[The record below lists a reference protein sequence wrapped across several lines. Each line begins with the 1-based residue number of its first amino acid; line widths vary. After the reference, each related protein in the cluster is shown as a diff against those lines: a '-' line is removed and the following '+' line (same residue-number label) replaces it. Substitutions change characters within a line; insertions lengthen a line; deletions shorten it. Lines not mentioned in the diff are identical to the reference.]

1 MPPPFASSSDCSKV
15 SKTLLVGEGTPAGT
29 PRVPPAPPH
38 LPPASVGKQSRMGTM
53 ESSRETEVTV
63 TTLFLLAALLAV
75 VLAYCAAS
83 IIIMR
88 AGRSTPP
95 EDLEHLIVLGA
106 MVRPDG
112 LPTRAL
118 RYRLEAAL
126 SYLAE
131 HPTTIAIVSGGQGAD
146 EPVSEAAAMACWLA
160 DRGVGSERI
169 IQESASTTTAEN
181 LSLSTQLVPGLRKR
195 RVGIVTNDFHL
206 YRSLLIARKQ
216 GFQRVWGVPAA
227 STPEKLPV
235 NLARECFALIKNRI
249 QGNL

>member
-1 MPPPFASSSDCSKV
+1 M
-15 SKTLLVGEGTPAGT
+15 SKTLLVGEGVPAGT

-38 LPPASVGKQSRMGTM
+38 LPPASPNLPPASVGKQSRMGTM

-63 TTLFLLAALLAV
+63 TALFLLAALLAV

-88 AGRSTPP
+88 AGCSTPP
-95 EDLEHLIVLGA
+95 QDLEYLIVLGA

-118 RYRLEAAL
+118 HYRLEAAL

-216 GFQRVWGVPAA
+216 GFQRVWGIPAA
-227 STPEKLPV
+227 STPENLPV

>member
-1 MPPPFASSSDCSKV
+1 MSD
-15 SKTLLVGEGTPAGT
+15 TLLVGEGAPAGA
-29 PRVPPAPPH
+29 PRAPPAPTAPAPG
-38 LPPASVGKQSRMGTM
+38 LAAPAPASVGKQPRMGTM
-53 ESSRETEVTV
+53 ESSQETEVTV
-63 TTLFLLAALLAV
+63 TTLFLLAALLAA

-83 IIIMR
+83 MIIMR

-95 EDLEHLIVLGA
+95 EDLECLIVLGA

-118 RYRLEAAL
+118 RYRLEAAR

-160 DRGVGSERI
+160 DRSVGSERI
-169 IQESASTTTAEN
+169 IQESTSTTTAEN

-195 RVGIVTNDFHL
+195 RIGIVTNDFHL

-227 STPEKLPV
+227 STPENLPV

>member
-1 MPPPFASSSDCSKV
+1 MSD
-15 SKTLLVGEGTPAGT
+15 TLLVGEGVPAGT
-29 PRVPPAPPH
+29 PRVPPAPPHLPPASPH

-95 EDLEHLIVLGA
+95 EDLEYLIVLGA

-118 RYRLEAAL
+118 RYRLEAAR

-131 HPTTIAIVSGGQGAD
+131 HPATIAIVSGGQGAD

-160 DRGVGSERI
+160 DRGVDSEHI

-216 GFQRVWGVPAA
+216 GFQRVWGIPAA
-227 STPEKLPV
+227 STPENLPV

>member
-1 MPPPFASSSDCSKV
+1 
-15 SKTLLVGEGTPAGT
+15 
-29 PRVPPAPPH
+29 
-38 LPPASVGKQSRMGTM
+38 MGTM

-83 IIIMR
+83 MIIMS

-95 EDLEHLIVLGA
+95 EDLECLIVLGA

-118 RYRLEAAL
+118 RYRLEAAR

-131 HPTTIAIVSGGQGAD
+131 HPATIAIVSGGQGAD
-146 EPVSEAAAMACWLA
+146 EPVSEAVAMACWLA

-216 GFQRVWGVPAA
+216 GFQRVWGIPAA
-227 STPEKLPV
+227 STPENLPV

>member
-1 MPPPFASSSDCSKV
+1 MSD
-15 SKTLLVGEGTPAGT
+15 TLLVGEGAPAGA
-29 PRVPPAPPH
+29 PRAPRTPPAPTAPAPG
-38 LPPASVGKQSRMGTM
+38 LAAPAPASVGKQPRMGTM
-53 ESSRETEVTV
+53 ESSQETEVTV
-63 TTLFLLAALLAV
+63 TTLFLLAALLAA

-83 IIIMR
+83 MIIMR

-95 EDLEHLIVLGA
+95 EDLECLIVLGA

-118 RYRLEAAL
+118 RYRLEAAR

-160 DRGVGSERI
+160 DRSVGSERI
-169 IQESASTTTAEN
+169 IQESTSTTTAEN

-195 RVGIVTNDFHL
+195 RIGIVTNDFHL

-227 STPEKLPV
+227 STPENLPV

>member
-1 MPPPFASSSDCSKV
+1 M
-15 SKTLLVGEGTPAGT
+15 
-29 PRVPPAPPH
+29 
-38 LPPASVGKQSRMGTM
+38 
-53 ESSRETEVTV
+53 

-75 VLAYCAAS
+75 ALAYCAAS

-95 EDLEHLIVLGA
+95 EDLECLIVLGA

-118 RYRLEAAL
+118 RYRLEAAR

-169 IQESASTTTAEN
+169 IQESTSTTTAEN

-206 YRSLLIARKQ
+206 YRSCSSLANR
-216 GFQRVWGVPAA
+216 GFNESGAFPPPPRPKIF
-227 STPEKLPV
+227 P
-235 NLARECFALIKNRI
+235 
-249 QGNL
+249 

>member
-1 MPPPFASSSDCSKV
+1 
-15 SKTLLVGEGTPAGT
+15 
-29 PRVPPAPPH
+29 
-38 LPPASVGKQSRMGTM
+38 M

-63 TTLFLLAALLAV
+63 TALFLLAALLAV

-88 AGRSTPP
+88 AGCSTPP
-95 EDLEHLIVLGA
+95 QDLEYLIVLGA

-118 RYRLEAAL
+118 HYRLEAAL

-181 LSLSTQLVPGLRKR
+181 LSLSAQLVPGLRKR

-227 STPEKLPV
+227 STPENLPV
-235 NLARECFALIKNRI
+235 NLARECFALIKTASRATSKPSQPPGARSLMPSWGHSKHVFNFWALHRHLSEYMSI
-249 QGNL
+249 EAHRNHR

>member
-1 MPPPFASSSDCSKV
+1 MWAKERPQTHRTHRAHRVHRPP
-15 SKTLLVGEGTPAGT
+15 
-29 PRVPPAPPH
+29 PPH
-38 LPPASVGKQSRMGTM
+38 LSPASVGKQPRMGTM

-63 TTLFLLAALLAV
+63 TTLFLLAAPLAV

-88 AGRSTPP
+88 AGRSAPP
-95 EDLEHLIVLGA
+95 EDLEYLIVLGA

-118 RYRLEAAL
+118 RYRLEAAR

-131 HPTTIAIVSGGQGAD
+131 HPTAIAIVSGGQGSD
-146 EPVSEAAAMACWLA
+146 EPASEAAAMACWLA

-181 LSLSTQLVPGLRKR
+181 LSLSAQLVPGLRKR

-227 STPEKLPV
+227 STPENLPV
-235 NLARECFALIKNRI
+235 NLTRECFALIKNRI